1 MKKSKIKYKVIT
13 IDQRPPTLKQAK
25 SRDPKFSDDWKK
37 LDSDP
42 LYIALLKRR
51 REKREQEKAD

>member
-1 MKKSKIKYKVIT
+1 MNKSKIKYKVSN

-25 SRDPKFSDDWKK
+25 LRDPKFSDDWKS
-37 LDSDP
+37 LNSDP
-42 LYIALLKRR
+42 FYIELLKRR

>member
-1 MKKSKIKYKVIT
+1 MKSKIKYKVSS
-13 IDQRPPTLKQAK
+13 IDQRPPSIKEAK

-51 REKREQEKAD
+51 REKNKSNHNSK